1 MSTPASAFEAGLIA
15 LERLRGEID
24 DAALDVAL
32 DALRQRLA
40 ADRAAPLPEQQL
52 RQVTVMFVD
61 VVGSTA
67 LGGQLDPE
75 NLHEVMDPALARFTA
90 LVQRFHGRALQYAGD
105 SLLAAFGTELA
116 REDDAENAVAAGLA
130 ILAET
135 RLLADQV
142 RRDHGHPGFNV
153 RVGLHTG
160 PVLLGGGVDAGNTIR
175 GATVNLAARMEQHA
189 PPGTLR
195 ISDDT
200 ARLVQGLFDLIAQAP
215 LQAKGHDQ
223 PLTTWLVERRR
234 PQRVAVLRRGVAGL
248 STPLIGRDDAL
259 AALRQ
264 AWSALH
270 VPGATVQLVSVVAEA
285 GLGKTRLAQHWAAWA
300 RNQPAQALWLPVR
313 ARQQAERV
321 PYALLRDL
329 IAEALQLPDSDPPV
343 TARSR
348 FTGAV
353 VACFGGD
360 QSHAEGAVQQWA
372 ERAADGVAEGVAEG
386 VADGTAD
393 TSGETVADA
402 HVLGHLLGL
411 NFADSPHV
419 RGIAQQGGQIRQRA
433 LHTAAELLAR
443 LAARAGLPLVLLIDD
458 LQWADSASLDF
469 LRGLP
474 ARQRSAPLASSAA
487 PASLLLAM
495 ARPGLDERQPA
506 WRAAEHQR
514 IHLLPLTEADGN
526 ALAQALLAPLQA
538 EARHAETLALQALLV
553 ERAGG
558 NPFFME
564 ELVQM
569 LIAQGAIVANDGTP
583 SGDSAAA
590 GSPAASLPRWRL
602 GAQRL
607 DSSTLPTTLNEVL
620 QAQLDLLPAAER
632 QALQQAAVL
641 GPVFWGQT
649 LAALDEAALGH
660 LPALQRR
667 GLVHV
672 VDLAAAQASPT
683 SPTSPTSQTFQTFHN
698 SQTSQTPTSYGFAHG
713 FLQQVAY
720 QRLLRRER
728 QPLHARAARWYAAL
742 DTARAADYLPVT
754 ADHFD
759 SAGEPLL
766 AVRYNLLAA
775 DNLAQRFAHDVV
787 VDRCTLGLRQAA
799 ADDHETAWRLLTLRQ
814 RALRLSGHRD
824 EQARDLDA
832 LAALAERS
840 ANPVWQATV
849 ALRRTVA
856 ADETGHPQTAAT
868 LAPLAMAAA
877 QRAAGLPP
885 DRPGDEPLDLA
896 VYGVWCGAL
905 RASGQHDEARRIGQQ
920 GLARAR
926 ELAQP
931 GSESEMLVALAAI
944 DAEQGNPTGSA
955 TLLRQALQIQQ
966 ALGNRSGECVSRINL
981 GVTTLQLGDLA
992 TAEADFDAA
1001 LRLAQQ
1007 IGNPTFQ
1014 VSILLNRASCH
1025 LPQGRADEAHASAA
1039 AALALA
1045 RQIGNPEYEAFALMT
1060 LGAADLAR
1068 QQADAARTA
1077 FAQSATLLNGLG
1089 LPHLAI
1095 EAVAWGARAAWL
1107 SGDRPAAAAQVE
1119 QVLTHVAEHGQL
1131 DGTEDP
1137 LLIRWTCC
1145 EVLDQAGDPRLA
1157 ACLLDTWTALKERR
1171 DALDGSVAQT
1181 RFMQAQPHHR
1191 AIAARAALAGLG

>member
-1 MSTPASAFEAGLIA
+1 MATAASPFEVGLIA

-24 DAALDVAL
+24 DAVLDVAL

-40 ADRAAPLPEQQL
+40 AERAQPLPEQQL

-75 NLHEVMDPALARFTA
+75 DLHEVMDPALARFTA

-105 SLLAAFGTELA
+105 SLLAAFGTALA

-142 RRDHGHPGFNV
+142 TRDHGHPGFNV

-195 ISDDT
+195 ISQDT
-200 ARLVQGLFDLIAQAP
+200 ARLVQGLFDLRAQAP
-215 LQAKGHDQ
+215 LQVKGHDQ
-223 PLTTWLVERRR
+223 PLVSWLVERRR
-234 PQRVAVLRRGVAGL
+234 PLRVAVLRRGVAGL
-248 STPLIGRDDAL
+248 STPLLGRDDAL

-270 VPGATVQLVSVVAEA
+270 EPGATVQLVSVVAEA
-285 GLGKTRLAQHWAAWA
+285 GLGKTRLAQHWANWA
-300 RNQPAQALWLPVR
+300 RDQPAGALWLQVR
-313 ARQQAERV
+313 ARQQVERV
-321 PYALLRDL
+321 PYSLLRDL
-329 IAEALQLPDSDPPV
+329 IAEALQLDDSDPPG
-343 TARSR
+343 TARNR
-348 FTGAV
+348 FTGAL
-353 VACFGGD
+353 VACFDRD
-360 QSHAEGAVQQWA
+360 QGNAEA
-372 ERAADGVAEGVAEG
+372 
-386 VADGTAD
+386 
-393 TSGETVADA
+393 VADA

-443 LAARAGLPLVLLIDD
+443 LAARAGLPLVLLVDD
-458 LQWADSASLDF
+458 VQWADSASLDF

-474 ARQRSAPLASSAA
+474 ARQRSAPRPSPTA
-487 PASLLLAM
+487 PACLLLAM

-506 WRAAEHQR
+506 WAAAEHKR
-514 IHLLPLTEADGN
+514 IHLLPLADADGR
-526 ALAQALLAPLQA
+526 ALAQALLAPLQT
-538 EARHAETLALQALLV
+538 EARNTETLALQALLV

-569 LIAQGAIVANDGTP
+569 LIAQGAIVPVDVEVSTDNVPADG
-583 SGDSAAA
+583 AA
-590 GSPAASLPRWRL
+590 PAMPRWRL

-607 DSSTLPTTLNEVL
+607 DSSTLPTTLNDVL
-620 QAQLDLLPAAER
+620 QAQLDLLPADER

-641 GPVFWGQT
+641 GPVFWDHT
-649 LAALDEAALGH
+649 LAALDGTALGH

-667 GLVHV
+667 GLVHA
-672 VDLAAAQASPT
+672 VDLASRQMSQAPLT
-683 SPTSPTSQTFQTFHN
+683 PLTPLTPETPATPATQ
-698 SQTSQTPTSYGFAHG
+698 QTPVSYGFAHG

-728 QPLHARAARWYAAL
+728 QPLHARAARWFAAL
-742 DTARAADYLPVT
+742 DNARSADYLPVT

-759 SAGEPLL
+759 SAGEPLM
-766 AVRYNLLAA
+766 AARYNLLAA
-775 DNLAQRFAHDVV
+775 DNLAQRFGHDVV

-799 ADDHETAWRLLTLRQ
+799 VDDHETAWRLLILRQ

-824 EQARDLDA
+824 AQARDLDA

-885 DRPGDEPLDLA
+885 DRPGDVPLDLA

-926 ELAQP
+926 ELAEP
-931 GSESEMLVALAAI
+931 GPESEILVALAAI
-944 DAEQGNPTGSA
+944 DAEQGNSTGSA
-955 TLLRQALQIQQ
+955 TLLRQALQLQQ

-981 GVTTLQLGDLA
+981 GVTTLQGGDLA

-1014 VSILLNRASCH
+1014 VSILLNLASSL
-1025 LPQGRADEAHASAA
+1025 LPQGRADEAHASAS

-1045 RQIGNPEYEAFALMT
+1045 CQIGNPEYEAFALMA
-1060 LGAADLAR
+1060 LGAAELAR
-1068 QQADAARTA
+1068 QRPDAARTA
-1077 FAQSATLLNGLG
+1077 FAQSGTLLDGLG
-1089 LPHLAI
+1089 LQHLAI
-1095 EAVAWGARAAWL
+1095 EAVAWGARAARL
-1107 SGDRPAAAAQVE
+1107 SGDGPAASAQVE
-1119 QVLTHVAEHGQL
+1119 RVLAHVAEHGQL

-1145 EVLDQAGDPRLA
+1145 EVLDQAGDPRLG
-1157 ACLLDTWTALKERR
+1157 ACLLDTWTALKARR
-1171 DALDGSVAQT
+1171 DALHGAQARE
-1181 RFMQAQPHHR
+1181 RFMQAQAHHR
-1191 AIAARAALAGLG
+1191 AIAARAALAGLA

>member
-1 MSTPASAFEAGLIA
+1 VSTPASAFEAGLIA

-24 DAALDVAL
+24 DAVLDVAL
-32 DALRQRLA
+32 AALRQRLA
-40 ADRAAPLPEQQL
+40 AEHPQAPPEQQL

-75 NLHEVMDPALARFTA
+75 DLHEVMDPALARFTA

-142 RRDHGHPGFNV
+142 RRNHGHPGFNV

-195 ISDDT
+195 ISQDT
-200 ARLVQGLFDLIAQAP
+200 ARLVQGLFDLSAQAP
-215 LQAKGHDQ
+215 LSVKGHDQ
-223 PLTTWLVERRR
+223 PLASWLVERRR
-234 PQRVAVLRRGVAGL
+234 PPRAAALRRGVAGV
-248 STPLIGRDDAL
+248 STPLVGRDDAL
-259 AALRQ
+259 ALLQQ

-270 VPGATVQLVSVVAEA
+270 EPAAPARLVSVVAEA
-285 GLGKTRLAQHWAAWA
+285 GRGKTRLAQHWAAWA
-300 RNQPAQALWLPVR
+300 RDQPARALWLQVR

-321 PYALLRDL
+321 PYSLLRDL
-329 IAEALQLPDSDPPV
+329 IAEALQLPDSDPPG

-348 FTGAV
+348 FTEAV
-353 VACFGGD
+353 QACFGRDEG
-360 QSHAEGAVQQWA
+360 HAEG
-372 ERAADGVAEGVAEG
+372 
-386 VADGTAD
+386 
-393 TSGETVADA
+393 VADA

-433 LHTAAELLAR
+433 LHTAAELLLR
-443 LAARAGLPLVLLIDD
+443 LAARRGLPLVLLVDD
-458 LQWADSASLDF
+458 LHWADTASLDF
-469 LRGLP
+469 LCGWP
-474 ARQRSAPLASSAA
+474 ARQRSTSPAA

-495 ARPGLDERQPA
+495 ARPGLDERQPG
-506 WRAAEHQR
+506 WRATEHQR
-514 IHLLPLTEADGN
+514 ITLPPLADADAG

-538 EARHAETLALQALLV
+538 EARHSETLALQALLV

-569 LIAQGAIVANDGTP
+569 LIAQGAIVPVDDHEPTDAVPTA
-583 SGDSAAA
+583 SAA
-590 GSPAASLPRWRL
+590 PTVPRWRL

-607 DSSTLPTTLNEVL
+607 DSSTLPTTLNDVL
-620 QAQLDLLPAAER
+620 QAQLDLLPNAER

-641 GPVFWGQT
+641 GPVFWDHT
-649 LAALDEAALGH
+649 LAALDPGAVGH

-667 GLVHV
+667 GLVHA
-672 VDLAAAQASPT
+672 VDLASPDAPVT
-683 SPTSPTSQTFQTFHN
+683 
-698 SQTSQTPTSYGFAHG
+698 YGFAHG

-742 DTARAADYLPVT
+742 ATARAADYLPVT

-759 SAGEPLL
+759 RAGEPGL
-766 AVRYNLLAA
+766 AARYNLLAA
-775 DNLAQRFAHDVV
+775 DNLAQRFGHDVV
-787 VDRCTLGLRQAA
+787 VDRCTLGLGQAA
-799 ADDHETAWRLLTLRQ
+799 VDDHGTAWRLLMLRQ

-832 LAALAERS
+832 LAALAERR
-840 ANPVWQATV
+840 ADPVWLATV

-856 ADETGHPQTAAT
+856 ADETGHSQTAVT

-885 DRPGDEPLDLA
+885 DRPGDVPLDLA

-926 ELAQP
+926 ELAERGP
-931 GSESEMLVALAAI
+931 ESELLVALAAI
-944 DAEQGNPTGSA
+944 DAEQGDPIGSA
-955 TLLRQALQIQQ
+955 ALLRQALQIQQ

-1014 VSILLNRASCH
+1014 VSILLNRASCL
-1025 LPQGRADEAHASAA
+1025 LPQGRPDEAHTSAV
-1039 AALALA
+1039 AALSLA
-1045 RQIGNPEYEAFALMT
+1045 RQIGNPEYEAFALMA
-1060 LGAADLAR
+1060 LGAAELAC
-1068 QQADAARTA
+1068 QQTDAASAA
-1077 FAQSATLLNGLG
+1077 FAQSCTLLDDLG

-1095 EAVAWGARAAWL
+1095 EAVAWGARAALL
-1107 SGDRPAAAAQVE
+1107 SGNGPAAWAQVE
-1119 QVLTHVAEHGQL
+1119 RVLVHVAEHGHL

-1145 EVLDQAGDPRLA
+1145 EVLDRAGDRRLDPW
-1157 ACLLDTWTALKERR
+1157 LLDTWTALKKRR
-1171 DALDGSVAQT
+1171 DALGDGVARE
-1181 RFMQAQPHHR
+1181 RFMQAQAHHR
-1191 AIAARAALAGLG
+1191 AIAARAALAGLA

>member
-1 MSTPASAFEAGLIA
+1 MQTPASPFEVGLIA
-15 LERLRGEID
+15 LERMRGEID
-24 DAALDVAL
+24 DAVLDVAL

-40 ADRAAPLPEQQL
+40 AERTQVQPEQQL

-67 LGGQLDPE
+67 LGGQLEPE
-75 NLHEVMDPALARFTA
+75 DLHEVMDPALARFTA

-142 RRDHGHPGFNV
+142 KRDHGHPGFNV

-175 GATVNLAARMEQHA
+175 GATVNLAARMEQTA

-195 ISDDT
+195 ISQDT
-200 ARLVQGLFDLIAQAP
+200 ARLVRGLFDLSAQAP
-215 LQAKGHDQ
+215 LQVKGHAQ
-223 PLTTWLVERRR
+223 PLATWLVERRR
-234 PQRVAVLRRGVAGL
+234 PPRAAALRRGVAGV
-248 STPLIGRDDAL
+248 STPLVGRDDAL
-259 AALRQ
+259 AALQQ

-270 VPGATVQLVSVVAEA
+270 EPGASVQLVSVVAEA
-285 GLGKTRLAQHWAAWA
+285 GLGKTRLAQHWTAWA
-300 RNQPAQALWLPVR
+300 RDQPAKALWLQMR

-329 IAEALQLPDSDPPV
+329 IVEALQLPDSDPPG

-348 FTGAV
+348 FTDALT
-353 VACFGGD
+353 ACLDNDAGN
-360 QSHAEGAVQQWA
+360 
-372 ERAADGVAEGVAEG
+372 AAA
-386 VADGTAD
+386 
-393 TSGETVADA
+393 VADA

-433 LHTAAELLAR
+433 LHTAADLLAR
-443 LAARAGLPLVLLIDD
+443 LAARADLPLALLIDD
-458 LQWADSASLDF
+458 LQWADTASLDF

-474 ARQRSAPLASSAA
+474 ARQWPATLAA
-487 PASLLLAM
+487 PACLLLTM

-514 IHLLPLTEADGN
+514 ITLLPLADTEGH

-538 EARHAETLALQALLV
+538 EVRHAETLALQALLV

-569 LIAQGAIVANDGTP
+569 LIGQGAILPVDDHGPTDTAPADN
-583 SGDSAAA
+583 AA
-590 GSPAASLPRWRL
+590 PAVPRWRL

-607 DSSTLPTTLNEVL
+607 DSSTLPTTLNDVL

-641 GPVFWGQT
+641 GPVFWQHT
-649 LAALDEAALGH
+649 LAALDTTAVDH
-660 LPALQRR
+660 LPQLLRR
-667 GLVHV
+667 GLVHA
-672 VDLAAAQASPT
+672 VDLASPQAPA
-683 SPTSPTSQTFQTFHN
+683 
-698 SQTSQTPTSYGFAHG
+698 SYGFAHG

-759 SAGEPLL
+759 SAGEPLM
-766 AVRYNLLAA
+766 AARYNLLAA
-775 DNLAQRFAHDVV
+775 DNLAQRFGHDVV

-799 ADDHETAWRLLTLRQ
+799 VDDHETAWRLLMLRQ

-832 LAALAERS
+832 LAALAEHS

-856 ADETGHPQTAAT
+856 ADETGQSQTAVT

-885 DRPGDEPLDLA
+885 DRPGDVPLDLA

-920 GLARAR
+920 GLVRAR
-926 ELAQP
+926 ELAERGP
-931 GSESEMLVALAAI
+931 ESELLVALAAI
-944 DAEQGNPTGSA
+944 DAEQGDPIGSA
-955 TLLRQALQIQQ
+955 ALLRQALQGQQ
-966 ALGNRSGECVSRINL
+966 ALGNRGGECVSRINL
-981 GVTTLQLGDLA
+981 GVTTLQTGDLA

-1014 VSILLNRASCH
+1014 VSILLNRANCL
-1025 LPQGRADEAHASAA
+1025 LPQGRAEEAHRSAT
-1039 AALALA
+1039 AALSLA
-1045 RQIGNPEYEAFALMT
+1045 RQIGNPEYEAFALMA
-1060 LGAADLAR
+1060 LGAADLAC
-1068 QQADAARTA
+1068 QQADAASAA
-1077 FAQSATLLNGLG
+1077 FAQSCTLLDGLD

-1095 EAVAWGARAAWL
+1095 EAVAWGARAAMQ
-1107 SGDRPAAAAQVE
+1107 SGNGPAAWALVKR
-1119 QVLTHVAEHGQL
+1119 VLAHLAEHGHL

-1157 ACLLDTWTALKERR
+1157 TCLLDTWTALKKRR
-1171 DALDGSVAQT
+1171 DALDDPVARA
-1181 RFMQAQPHHR
+1181 RFMHAQAHHR
-1191 AIAARAALAGLG
+1191 AIAARAALAGLA

>member
-1 MSTPASAFEAGLIA
+1 MQTPASPFEVGLIA
-15 LERLRGEID
+15 LERMRGEID
-24 DAALDVAL
+24 DAVLDVAL

-40 ADRAAPLPEQQL
+40 AERTQVQPEQQL

-75 NLHEVMDPALARFTA
+75 DLHEVMDPALARFTT

-142 RRDHGHPGFNV
+142 KRDHGHPGFNV

-175 GATVNLAARMEQHA
+175 GATVNLAARMEQTA

-195 ISDDT
+195 ISQDT
-200 ARLVQGLFDLIAQAP
+200 ARLVRGLFDLSAQAP
-215 LQAKGHDQ
+215 LQVKGHAQ
-223 PLTTWLVERRR
+223 PLATWLVERRR
-234 PQRVAVLRRGVAGL
+234 PPRAAALRRGVAGV
-248 STPLIGRDDAL
+248 STPLVGRDDAL
-259 AALRQ
+259 ALLQQ
-264 AWSALH
+264 AWSDLH
-270 VPGATVQLVSVVAEA
+270 EPGAPARLVSVVAEA

-300 RNQPAQALWLPVR
+300 RDQPAPALWLQVR

-321 PYALLRDL
+321 PYSLLRDL
-329 IAEALQLPDSDPPV
+329 IAEALQLPDSDPPG

-348 FTGAV
+348 FTEAV
-353 VACFGGD
+353 LACFDRDEG
-360 QSHAEGAVQQWA
+360 HAES
-372 ERAADGVAEGVAEG
+372 VAEV
-386 VADGTAD
+386 
-393 TSGETVADA
+393 VADA

-433 LHTAAELLAR
+433 LHTAAGLLAR
-443 LAARAGLPLVLLIDD
+443 LATRADLPLVLLVDD
-458 LQWADSASLDF
+458 LHWADTASLDF
-469 LRGLP
+469 LRGWP
-474 ARQRSAPLASSAA
+474 ARQRSASLAG

-495 ARPGLDERQPA
+495 ARPGLDERQPG

-514 IHLLPLTEADGN
+514 ITLPPLADTD
-526 ALAQALLAPLQA
+526 ASRLAQALLAPLQA
-538 EARHAETLALQALLV
+538 EARHGETLALQALLI

-569 LIAQGAIVANDGTP
+569 LVAQGAIVPVDDHGPT
-583 SGDSAAA
+583 DAA
-590 GSPAASLPRWRL
+590 PADNAAPAVPRWRL

-607 DSSTLPTTLNEVL
+607 DSSTLPTTLNDVL
-620 QAQLDLLPAAER
+620 QAQLDLLPSAER

-641 GPVFWGQT
+641 GPVFWDHT
-649 LAALDEAALGH
+649 LAALDPSAMGH

-667 GLVHV
+667 GLVHA
-672 VDLAAAQASPT
+672 VDPASPDAPAT
-683 SPTSPTSQTFQTFHN
+683 
-698 SQTSQTPTSYGFAHG
+698 YGFAHG

-742 DTARAADYLPVT
+742 ATARAADYLPIT

-759 SAGEPLL
+759 SAGEPVM
-766 AVRYNLLAA
+766 AARYNLLAA
-775 DNLAQRFAHDVV
+775 DNLAQRFGHDMVV
-787 VDRCTLGLRQAA
+787 ERCTLGLGQAA
-799 ADDHETAWRLLTLRQ
+799 VDDHETAWRLLMLRQ
-814 RALRLSGHRD
+814 RALRLSGHRN
-824 EQARDLDA
+824 EQARDLGT
-832 LAALAERS
+832 LAALAERR
-840 ANPVWQATV
+840 ADPVWLATV
-849 ALRRTVA
+849 ELRRTVA
-856 ADETGHPQTAAT
+856 ADETGQSQTAVT

-885 DRPGDEPLDLA
+885 DRPGDVPLDLA

-920 GLARAR
+920 GLDRAR
-926 ELAQP
+926 ELAERGP
-931 GSESEMLVALAAI
+931 ESELLVALAAI
-944 DAEQGNPTGSA
+944 DAEQGNSTGSA

-1014 VSILLNRASCH
+1014 VSILLNRANCL
-1025 LPQGRADEAHASAA
+1025 LPQGRAEEAHRSAT
-1039 AALALA
+1039 AALSLA
-1045 RQIGNPEYEAFALMT
+1045 RQIGNPEYEAFALMA
-1060 LGAADLAR
+1060 LGAADLAC
-1068 QQADAARTA
+1068 QQADAASAA
-1077 FAQSATLLNGLG
+1077 FAQSCTLLDGLD

-1095 EAVAWGARAAWL
+1095 EAVAWSARAAMQ
-1107 SGDRPAAAAQVE
+1107 SGDGPAAWALVE
-1119 QVLTHVAEHGQL
+1119 RVLAHLAEHGHL

-1157 ACLLDTWTALKERR
+1157 TCLLDTWTALKKRR
-1171 DALDGSVAQT
+1171 DALDDPVARA
-1181 RFMQAQPHHR
+1181 RFMHAQGHHR
-1191 AIAARAALAGLG
+1191 AIAARGALAGLA

>member
-1 MSTPASAFEAGLIA
+1 VSTPASAFEVGLIA
-15 LERLRGEID
+15 LERLRGEVD
-24 DAALDVAL
+24 DAVLDVAL
-32 DALRQRLA
+32 AALRQRLA
-40 ADRAAPLPEQQL
+40 AEHPQAPPEQQL

-67 LGGQLDPE
+67 LGGQLNPE
-75 NLHEVMDPALARFTA
+75 DLHEVMDPALARYTA
-90 LVQRFHGRALQYAGD
+90 LVQRFGGRALQYAGD
-105 SLLAAFGTELA
+105 NLLAAFGTELA

-175 GATVNLAARMEQHA
+175 GATVNLAARMEQTA

-195 ISDDT
+195 ISQDT
-200 ARLVQGLFDLIAQAP
+200 ARLVQGLFDLSAQAP
-215 LQAKGHDQ
+215 LRVKGHDQ
-223 PLTTWLVERRR
+223 LLTTWLVERRR
-234 PQRVAVLRRGVAGL
+234 PLRAAVLRRGVAGV
-248 STPLIGRDDAL
+248 STPLIGRNDAL
-259 AALRQ
+259 AQLQQ

-270 VPGATVQLVSVVAEA
+270 EPAATVRLVSVVAEA
-285 GLGKTRLAQHWAAWA
+285 GLGKTRLAQHWAHWA
-300 RNQPAQALWLPVR
+300 RGQPDQALWLQVR

-321 PYALLRDL
+321 PYSLLRDL
-329 IAEALQLPDSDPPV
+329 IAEALQLPDSDPPG

-348 FTGAV
+348 FTDAMT
-353 VACFGGD
+353 ACFGRDTGN
-360 QSHAEGAVQQWA
+360 AE
-372 ERAADGVAEGVAEG
+372 E
-386 VADGTAD
+386 
-393 TSGETVADA
+393 VADA

-419 RGIAQQGGQIRQRA
+419 RGILQQGGQIRQRA
-433 LHTAAELLAR
+433 LHTAAELLAH
-443 LAARAGLPLVLLIDD
+443 LAARAGLPLVLLVDD
-458 LQWADSASLDF
+458 LQWADTASLDF
-469 LRGLP
+469 LCSWP
-474 ARQRSAPLASSAA
+474 ARQRSAALAA

-495 ARPGLDERQPA
+495 SRPGLDDRQPA
-506 WRAAEHQR
+506 WRAAEQR
-514 IHLLPLTEADGN
+514 RIQLLPLADTDGS

-538 EARHAETLALQALLV
+538 EARHAEALALQALLV

-564 ELVQM
+564 ELVLM
-569 LIAQGAIVANDGTP
+569 LIAQGAIVPVDDDGLM
-583 SGDSAAA
+583 DAA
-590 GSPAASLPRWRL
+590 PADNTAPAVPRWRL

-607 DSSTLPTTLNEVL
+607 DSSTLPTTLNDVL
-620 QAQLDLLPAAER
+620 QAQLDLLPSAER

-641 GPVFWGQT
+641 GPVFWEQT
-649 LAALDEAALGH
+649 LAALDPSAMGH
-660 LPALQRR
+660 LLALQRR
-667 GLVHV
+667 GLVHA
-672 VDLAAAQASPT
+672 VDPAAPHAPAT
-683 SPTSPTSQTFQTFHN
+683 
-698 SQTSQTPTSYGFAHG
+698 YGFAHG

-759 SAGEPLL
+759 SAGEPLM
-766 AVRYNLLAA
+766 AARYNLLAA
-775 DNLAQRFAHDVV
+775 DNLAQRFGHDMV
-787 VDRCTLGLRQAA
+787 VDRCTRGLGQAA
-799 ADDHETAWRLLTLRQ
+799 ADDSPTAWRLLMLRQ
-814 RALRLSGHRD
+814 RALRLSGRRD

-832 LAALAERS
+832 LATLAERS
-840 ANPVWQATV
+840 TNPVWQATV

-856 ADETGHPQTAAT
+856 ADETGHPQTAAA

-885 DRPGDEPLDLA
+885 DRPGDVPLDLA

-926 ELAQP
+926 ELAERGP
-931 GSESEMLVALAAI
+931 ESELLVALAAI
-944 DAEQGNPTGSA
+944 DAEQGDPIGSA

-981 GVTTLQLGDLA
+981 GVTTLQLGDLT

-1014 VSILLNRASCH
+1014 VSILLNLANSL
-1025 LPQGRADEAHASAA
+1025 LPQGRADEAHASAV

-1045 RQIGNPEYEAFALMT
+1045 RQIGNPEYEAFALMA
-1060 LGAADLAR
+1060 LGAAELAR
-1068 QQADAARTA
+1068 QQADTARLA
-1077 FAQSATLLNGLG
+1077 FAESCTLLDGLD

-1095 EAVAWGARAAWL
+1095 EAVAWSARAALL
-1107 SGDRPAAAAQVE
+1107 SGDGPAAGVQVE
-1119 QVLTHVAEHGQL
+1119 RVLAHVAEHGHL

-1157 ACLLDTWTALKERR
+1157 ACLLDTWTALKKRR
-1171 DALDGSVAQT
+1171 DALGSAT
-1181 RFMQAQPHHR
+1181 ARERFMQAQTHHR